1 MREIAAASDFDFVA
15 VEPRR
20 AAKSGARRG
29 KGRQKKAG
37 AASALLSAIWRYRA
51 PAFGVA
57 ALGGLLAMIVV
68 NAIYL
73 QHQRH
78 PAPLFGATFK
88 IEPPKPPPRP
98 ARLDALLSEK
108 LPDAVMSKVAASDA
122 ALAPPPAA
130 AVAAS
135 GASSA
140 APVAPVAAP
149 AKKRGDAIGA
159 LLGDNGVARKV
170 EKSHVEKSHA
180 EKSADPAP
188 VPAKS
193 VLTAQRALQKLGVS
207 VKADGALGATTKKA
221 LEAFQRDNH
230 LPVNGQLTAKTRHL
244 LAARSGLPVE

>member
-1 MREIAAASDFDFVA
+1 MREIAAASDFDFVS

-20 AAKSGARRG
+20 PAKGARGG
-29 KGRQKKAG
+29 KSRKKKTG
-37 AASALLSAIWRYRA
+37 SAPAWLSAIWRFRT
-51 PAFGVA
+51 PALGVA
-57 ALGGLLAMIVV
+57 ALGALLAMIVV
-68 NAIYL
+68 NAVYL

-108 LPDAVMSKVAASDA
+108 LQVAVMSKVAASDA

-130 AVAAS
+130 AVASS
-135 GASSA
+135 GAPSA
-140 APVAPVAAP
+140 TPVAPIAAP

-159 LLGDNGVARKV
+159 LLGDNGAARNV
-170 EKSHVEKSHA
+170 

-188 VPAKS
+188 PPAKT
-193 VLTAQRALQKLGVS
+193 VLTAQRALQKLGAS
-207 VKADGALGATTKKA
+207 VKPDGAFGATTKKA
-221 LEAFQRDNH
+221 LEAFQRDHH
-230 LPVNGQLTAKTRHL
+230 LPVNGELTAKTRHL

>member
-1 MREIAAASDFDFVA
+1 LREIAAASDFDFVS

-20 AAKSGARRG
+20 PAKGGARRG
-29 KGRQKKAG
+29 KGRAKKAG
-37 AASALLSAIWRYRA
+37 SAPAWLSAIWRFRT
-51 PAFGVA
+51 PALGVA
-57 ALGGLLAMIVV
+57 ALGALLTMIVV
-68 NAIYL
+68 NAVYL

-108 LPDAVMSKVAASDA
+108 MPQAAMSKVAASDA

-130 AVAAS
+130 VAAS

-140 APVAPVAAP
+140 SPSAAPAAPVAAP
-149 AKKRGDAIGA
+149 AKKKGDAIGA
-159 LLGDNGVARKV
+159 LLGDNGVARNV
-170 EKSHVEKSHA
+170 

-188 VPAKS
+188 PPAKT
-193 VLTAQRALQKLGVS
+193 VLTAQRALQKLGAS
-207 VKADGALGATTKKA
+207 VKPDGAFGATTKKA

-230 LPVNGQLTAKTRHL
+230 LPVNGELTAKTRHL
-244 LAARSGLPVE
+244 LAARSSLPVE

>member
-1 MREIAAASDFDFVA
+1 MREIAAASDFDFVS

-20 AAKSGARRG
+20 PAKGARGG
-29 KGRQKKAG
+29 KSRKKKTG
-37 AASALLSAIWRYRA
+37 SAPAWLSAIWRFRT
-51 PAFGVA
+51 PALGVA
-57 ALGGLLAMIVV
+57 ALGALLAMIVV
-68 NAIYL
+68 NAVYL

-78 PAPLFGATFK
+78 PAPLFGSTFK

-108 LPDAVMSKVAASDA
+108 LPVAVMSKVAASDA

-130 AVAAS
+130 AVASS
-135 GASSA
+135 GAPSA

-159 LLGDNGVARKV
+159 LLGDNGAARNV
-170 EKSHVEKSHA
+170 EM
-180 EKSADPAP
+180 SADPAP
-188 VPAKS
+188 PPAKT
-193 VLTAQRALQKLGVS
+193 VVTAQRALQKLGAS
-207 VKADGALGATTKKA
+207 VKPDGAFGATTKKA

-230 LPVNGQLTAKTRHL
+230 LPVNGELTAKTRHL

>member
-1 MREIAAASDFDFVA
+1 MREIAAASDFDFVS

-20 AAKSGARRG
+20 PAKGGGRRG
-29 KGRQKKAG
+29 KGRSKKTG
-37 AASALLSAIWRYRA
+37 SAPAWLSAIWRFRT
-51 PAFGVA
+51 PALGVA
-57 ALGGLLAMIVV
+57 AMGGLLAMIVV

-78 PAPLFGATFK
+78 PAPLFGSTFK
-88 IEPPKPPPRP
+88 VEPPKPPPRP
-98 ARLDALLSEK
+98 ARIDTLLSER

-130 AVAAS
+130 IAAT
-135 GASSA
+135 GASPA

-159 LLGDNGVARKV
+159 LLGDQGGARSV
-170 EKSHVEKSHA
+170 

-188 VPAKS
+188 VPTKT
-193 VLTAQRALQKLGVS
+193 VLTAQRALQKLGAS
-207 VKADGALGATTKKA
+207 VKPDGAFGAMTKKA

-230 LPVNGQLTAKTRHL
+230 LPVNGELTAKTRHL